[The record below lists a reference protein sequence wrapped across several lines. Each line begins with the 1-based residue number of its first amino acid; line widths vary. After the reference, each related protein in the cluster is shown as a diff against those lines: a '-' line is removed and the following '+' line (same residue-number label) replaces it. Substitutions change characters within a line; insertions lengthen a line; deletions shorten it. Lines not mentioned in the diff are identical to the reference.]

1 MLSLVGFTPLGPAAG
16 ELCRHRCS
24 SFLGPGE
31 QVPSLRQ
38 YAAGGAFAIL
48 QSAAMGGYG
57 TVIVNAL
64 AATGA
69 ATGACSIAAASFL
82 NALEE
87 EGDQKESERAA

>member
-1 MLSLVGFTPLGPAAG
+1 MPPPLLVISRSRRTGSLAAAIQSIMGP
-16 ELCRHRCS
+16 
-24 SFLGPGE
+24 
-31 QVPSLRQ
+31 V
-38 YAAGGAFAIL
+38 AAGGAFAIL